1 LAHQVLDPL
10 PYQFIRRKA
19 LLKMWGKTLE
29 RDSRP
34 VLTPDAGSP
43 SLPERTTTAAAA
55 PVAPPARTAATVGKS
70 TRVRG
75 EIYSDEELF
84 MDGEIDGSLEV
95 RNRLT
100 IGPNGKV
107 KANVKAKELVVR
119 GSIQGNVEAE
129 DRIAIM
135 NGASIVGDVKTAG
148 IVIEDGA
155 YFKGGID
162 ILRPETK
169 KPEMASNRAAGVA
182 KTQTAGS

>member
-1 LAHQVLDPL
+1 
-10 PYQFIRRKA
+10 
-19 LLKMWGKTLE
+19 MWGKTLE
-29 RDSRP
+29 RDGRP
-34 VLTPDAGSP
+34 VLTPEATSNP
-43 SLPERTTTAAAA
+43 IQERTAAHAA
-55 PVAPPARTAATVGKS
+55 PIAPPAKSAATVGKS
-70 TRVRG
+70 MRVRG
-75 EIYSDEELF
+75 EIYSEEELY

-100 IGPNGKV
+100 VGPNGKV

-162 ILRPETK
+162 ILRPDVK
-169 KPEMASNRAAGVA
+169 KLEPPNKASTGA
-182 KTQTAGS
+182 KAHTAGS

>member
-1 LAHQVLDPL
+1 
-10 PYQFIRRKA
+10 
-19 LLKMWGKTLE
+19 MWGKTLE

-34 VLTPDAGSP
+34 VMTPEATSNP
-43 SLPERTTTAAAA
+43 IQERAPAQVA
-55 PVAPPARTAATVGKS
+55 PVAPPAKSAATVGKGMK
-70 TRVRG
+70 VRG
-75 EIYSDEELF
+75 EIYSEEELY

-100 IGPNGKV
+100 VGPNGKV

-162 ILRPETK
+162 ILRPDVK
-169 KPEMASNRAAGVA
+169 KPEPVANRAATGVKA
-182 KTQTAGS
+182 QTAGS

>member
-1 LAHQVLDPL
+1 
-10 PYQFIRRKA
+10 
-19 LLKMWGKTLE
+19 MWGKTLE

-34 VLTPDAGSP
+34 VLTPEPAASGT
-43 SLPERTTTAAAA
+43 PERAAAAPIA
-55 PVAPPARTAATVGKS
+55 PVAPPSRSAATVGKS
-70 TRVRG
+70 TRVKG

-84 MDGEIDGSLEV
+84 MDGEIDGTLEV

-162 ILRPETK
+162 ILRPDAK
-169 KPEMASNRAAGVA
+169 KPETAPNRVPTATKA
-182 KTQTAGS
+182 QTAGS